1 MNSDGFRRISIG
13 ILFFL
18 ISGFSFGQ
26 QQVIISLR
34 GITDAEFDR
43 FGNLYL
49 STEQGTIVK
58 YDSSC
63 NKVHSWSSAK
73 VLPVTSIDAGH
84 NFRIFGFYKN
94 GQFCLLLDR
103 NFRLLN
109 EMDIGRWAGNGTATA
124 YGSDHSIW
132 LFDESELSLKK
143 VDPILNQILL
153 SVRLP
158 LITRTDNL
166 SIIQIE
172 EYQNRIYV
180 NNMEEGLYVF
190 DILGNLLL
198 QPGITTRYFFKFYR
212 DELFFIDKGM
222 LKSLHIY
229 SQEVENLY
237 KIKETENIVTVLAD
251 ESRIL
256 LVYHDRVV
264 RIR

>member
-18 ISGFSFGQ
+18 ISGFVFGQ
-26 QQVIISLR
+26 EQMIIGLK

-94 GQFCLLLDR
+94 GQSCLLLDR

-109 EMDIGRWAGNGTATA
+109 ETDISRWAGNGTATA

-132 LFDESELSLKK
+132 LYDESEFTLKK
-143 VDPILNQILL
+143 IDPFLNQIIL

-158 LITRTDNL
+158 LITRSDKL
-166 SIIQIE
+166 SVIQIE

-180 NNMEEGLYVF
+180 NNMEDGLYVF
-190 DILGNLLL
+190 DILGNLLQ
-198 QPGITTRYFFKFYR
+198 QPDIVTRLSFKFYR
-212 DELFFIDKGM
+212 DELFFIDKDM
-222 LKSLHIY
+222 VKSLHLY
-229 SQEVENLY
+229 SHEVKNQYL
-237 KIKETENIVTVLAD
+237 ISETEDIITVLAK
-251 ESRIL
+251 ENRIF
-256 LVYHDRVV
+256 LVYRNKVV